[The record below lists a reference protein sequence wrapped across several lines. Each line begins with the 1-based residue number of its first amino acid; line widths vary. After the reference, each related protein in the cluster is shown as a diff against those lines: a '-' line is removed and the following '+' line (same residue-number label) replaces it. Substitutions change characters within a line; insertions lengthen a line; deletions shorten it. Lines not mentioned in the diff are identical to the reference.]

1 MCMCKQQLIHPVDF
15 TDRFLF
21 FFFANLLREIIRHIS
36 CLIRESL
43 WGPKG
48 LIKHAEE
55 LEEM

>member
-1 MCMCKQQLIHPVDF
+1 MHPVNF
-15 TDRFLF
+15 TDRFL

-55 LEEM
+55 VEEM